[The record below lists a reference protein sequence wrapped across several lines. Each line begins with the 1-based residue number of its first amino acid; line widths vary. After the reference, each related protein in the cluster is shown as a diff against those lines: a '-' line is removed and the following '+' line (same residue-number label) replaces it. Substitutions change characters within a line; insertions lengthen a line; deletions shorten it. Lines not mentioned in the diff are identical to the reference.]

1 MNALLLITT
10 IMLYIVALV
19 GTFVLTVLS
28 KKFSNKSLNIFIVI
42 HLVLATTAITT
53 TLLIPLNEIGNY
65 FMSIAFCSGLL
76 IAGWAIRKSEK
87 LIYRIYFGIY
97 FASVILFLYSP
108 SLLFYSISGNFANRR
123 TEQQFRLEKNY
134 YLIEQQSMLQ
144 LLSNVTAYK
153 VSQKFGIYNR
163 TIARDIRF
171 DGRLDSVQLVAL
183 TDDTLI
189 IRGFVA
195 GKTKEINL
203 KPGMNKSQV
212 VRKTKP

>member
-1 MNALLLITT
+1 MPST
-10 IMLYIVALV
+10 
-19 GTFVLTVLS
+19 
-28 KKFSNKSLNIFIVI
+28 
-42 HLVLATTAITT
+42 
-53 TLLIPLNEIGNY
+53 EIGNY
-65 FMSIAFCSGLL
+65 FMSIAFCSGLI

-87 LIYRIYFGIY
+87 LVYRIYFGIY
-97 FASVILFLYSP
+97 FSSVLLFLYSP

-134 YLIEQQSMLQ
+134 FLIEQQSMLQ

-183 TDDTLI
+183 TEDTLI
-189 IRGFVA
+189 LRGYLQ
-195 GKTKEINL
+195 GKKKEINL
-203 KPGMNKSQV
+203 KPGMNKSHV

>member
-1 MNALLLITT
+1 
-10 IMLYIVALV
+10 MLYIVALV

-28 KKFSNKSLNIFIVI
+28 KKFSNKSLNIFISI
-42 HLVLATTAITT
+42 HLVLVVIAIAFA
-53 TLLIPLNEIGNY
+53 LIQIKNDIGNY
-65 FMSIAFCSGLL
+65 FMSIAFSSGLI

-87 LIYRIYFGIY
+87 PIIRIYFGIY
-97 FASVILFLYSP
+97 FASILLFLYSP

-171 DGRLDSVQLVAL
+171 DGRIDSVQLVTL
-183 TDDTLI
+183 NDDTLI
-189 IRGFVA
+189 LRGYLN
-195 GKTKEINL
+195 GNSKEIHL
-203 KPGMNKSQV
+203 KPGMNKNQI
-212 VRKTKP
+212 VRKSKP

>member
-28 KKFSNKSLNIFIVI
+28 KKFSNGMLNIFIVI
-42 HLVLATTAITT
+42 HLFLVVTAITT
-53 TLLIPLNEIGNY
+53 TLLMPSTEIGNY
-65 FMSIAFCSGLL
+65 FMSIAFCSGLI

-87 LIYRIYFGIY
+87 LVYRIYFGIY
-97 FASVILFLYSP
+97 FSSVLLFLYSP

-134 YLIEQQSMLQ
+134 FLIEQQSMLQ

-183 TDDTLI
+183 TEDTLI
-189 IRGFVA
+189 LRGYLQA
-195 GKTKEINL
+195 KK
-203 KPGMNKSQV
+203 KK
-212 VRKTKP
+212 

>member
-28 KKFSNKSLNIFIVI
+28 KKFSNKSLNVFITI
-42 HLVLATTAITT
+42 HLVLVVIAIAFA
-53 TLLIPLNEIGNY
+53 LIQLKNDIGNY
-65 FMSIAFCSGLL
+65 FMSIAFSSGLF

-87 LIYRIYFGIY
+87 LITRIYFGIY
-97 FASVILFLYSP
+97 FASILLFLYSP

-123 TEQQFRLEKNY
+123 T
-134 YLIEQQSMLQ
+134 EQQSMLQ

-171 DGRLDSVQLVAL
+171 DGRIDSVQLVTL
-183 TDDTLI
+183 NDDTLI
-189 IRGFVA
+189 MRGYIN
-195 GKTKEINL
+195 GISKEIHL
-203 KPGMNKSQV
+203 KPGMNKNQI